1 MVVYADFH
9 VSSVYLVGNGQHSC
23 QLHQQLV
30 TCIFTRFTTS
40 SSRPS
45 KCHMHQ
51 DDVKMGNISVLFL
64 KLNERFFI
72 YEQLKMWKCKGKIKL
87 LTLVS

>member
-1 MVVYADFH
+1 MVVHADFH

-45 KCHMHQ
+45 KYHLRQ

-64 KLNERFFI
+64 QLNERFFI
-72 YEQLKMWKCKGKIKL
+72 YEQLEM
-87 LTLVS
+87 